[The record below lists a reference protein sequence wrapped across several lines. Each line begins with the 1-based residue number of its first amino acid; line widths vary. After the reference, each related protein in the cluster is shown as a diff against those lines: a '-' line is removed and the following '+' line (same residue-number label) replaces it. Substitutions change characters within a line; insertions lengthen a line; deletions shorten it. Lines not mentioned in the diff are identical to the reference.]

1 MRFEVGASGEPVRD
15 IQDRLVA
22 LDHPFGADAHGE
34 FGDGTLEAVRDFQK
48 SVGLDP
54 TGVVDDGT
62 WRLLVEAGHRLG
74 DRVLYHR
81 RPMLRGGDVADLQR
95 LLNGLGFDADKP
107 DGIFGPLTARAVLE
121 FQANRGLGEDGIA
134 GPRVVAEVLAV
145 QRAAVRV
152 GKETVRER
160 EWLRRLPT
168 TIVSTRACFDAA
180 CRSDDE
186 TSLTWDAA
194 SAAARRFR
202 ELGGVSLMSRS
213 ASVPSPEDV
222 RSRRANRLGSDLV
235 LGFQLPGADR
245 PGVFYFDSGRSKS
258 AAGEALANFITVT
271 TGLRIG
277 GRSLPVLRGTRAP
290 AVVVAAPRMDAS
302 LADAVIQGTLG
313 FFQSIAREM
322 QEAPPGS
329 PQRS

>member
-22 LDHPFGADAHGE
+22 LDHPFGDDTHGE
-34 FGDGTLEAVRDFQK
+34 FGDGTLEAVREFQK

-62 WRLLVEAGHRLG
+62 WRTLVEAGHRLG

-81 RPMLRGGDVADLQR
+81 RPMLRGGDVAELQR

-145 QRAAVRV
+145 QRAAVRM

-168 TIVSTRACFDAA
+168 TVVSTRACFDAA

-186 TSLTWDAA
+186 TTRTWDAA
-194 SAAARRFR
+194 SSAARRFR
-202 ELGGVSLMSRS
+202 ELGGVALMSRS

-245 PGVFYFDSGRSKS
+245 SGVFYFDSGRSKS

-277 GRSLPVLRGTRAP
+277 GRSLPILRGTRAP
-290 AVVVAAPRMDAS
+290 AVVVAAPRMDGA
-302 LADAVIQGTLG
+302 LAEAVIQGTLD
-313 FFQSIAREM
+313 FFGSIAREM
-322 QEAPPGS
+322 QDAPSGA
-329 PQRS
+329 QRS

>member
-1 MRFEVGASGEPVRD
+1 MRD

-22 LDHPFGADAHGE
+22 LDHPFGTDNHGE
-34 FGDGTLEAVRDFQK
+34 FGEGTLVAVKDFQK
-48 SVGLDP
+48 AVGLDP

-62 WRLLVEAGHRLG
+62 WKMLVEAGHRLG

-81 RPMLRGGDVADLQR
+81 RPMLRGGDVAELQR

-107 DGIFGPLTARAVLE
+107 DGIFGPLTAGAVLE

-160 EWLRRLPT
+160 EWLRRLPST
-168 TIVSTRACFDAA
+168 VVSSRVCFDAA
-180 CRSDDE
+180 CRSDEE
-186 TSLTWDAA
+186 TTRTWEAA
-194 SAAARRFR
+194 SAAARQFR
-202 ELGGVSLMSRS
+202 TLGGVALLSRS
-213 ASVPSPEDV
+213 ATVPSPEDV

-245 PGVFYFDSGRSKS
+245 PGVFFFDSGRSRS

-271 TGLRIG
+271 TGLPIG
-277 GRSLPVLRGTRAP
+277 GRSLPILRGTRAP
-290 AVVVAAPRMDAS
+290 AVVVAAPRMDAP
-302 LADAVIQGTLG
+302 LAHAVVRGTEE
-313 FFQSIAREM
+313 FFRSIAREM
-322 QEAPPGS
+322 RDGVD
-329 PQRS
+329 QRS